1 MEAHLDN
8 SSVRKVKKMANA
20 SINDFLD
27 NVDDLTKAIKD
38 VDSPEIA
45 RVRAKVKMALAAA
58 KRRED
63 EAEARAAQAEQQRH
77 DAIAKAERDRLAAES
92 EATRREAES
101 AERERQKIAAE
112 QREAEEEPARREAD
126 TKHKAPINRAIVA
139 ALVSLGLTETMAK
152 AVVPALARGAIPHT
166 KIGY

>member
-58 KRRED
+58 KSALSD
-63 EAEARAAQAEQQRH
+63 GAAQVRGQARQVSRTTDSYVRDNTWQVVG
-77 DAIAKAERDRLAAES
+77 IAAVVGIALGVLM
-92 EATRREAES
+92 TRRS
-101 AERERQKIAAE
+101 
-112 QREAEEEPARREAD
+112 D
-126 TKHKAPINRAIVA
+126 
-139 ALVSLGLTETMAK
+139 
-152 AVVPALARGAIPHT
+152 
-166 KIGY
+166 

>member
-38 VDSPEIA
+38 VDAPEIA

-58 KRRED
+58 KSALSD
-63 EAEARAAQAEQQRH
+63 GAAQVKGQARQVSRTTDTYVRDNPWQVVG
-77 DAIAKAERDRLAAES
+77 IAAVVGIALGIMM
-92 EATRREAES
+92 TRRS
-101 AERERQKIAAE
+101 
-112 QREAEEEPARREAD
+112 D
-126 TKHKAPINRAIVA
+126 
-139 ALVSLGLTETMAK
+139 
-152 AVVPALARGAIPHT
+152 
-166 KIGY
+166 